1 METITEFS
9 IDRDIKVVCVTASS
23 FPEGVQAAHQKLH
36 AALPISKSRNFYGIS
51 YSDKSGNI
59 VYKAAAEEMHPGEAA
74 KLGLDTFVI
83 RKGKYI
89 SQLLSNWRQDEMEV
103 GKTFKKLLSDPRI
116 DKNGYCLEI
125 YLNKTDMRCLV
136 PLDPFYSSETA
147 SSQQHV
153 QR

>member
-36 AALPISKSRNFYGIS
+36 AALQGSKSKNFYGIS
-51 YSDKSGNI
+51 YSDNDGNI
-59 VYKAAAEEMHPGEAA
+59 VYKAAAEEMHRGEAE
-74 KLGLDTFVI
+74 KLGLETFVI

-103 GKTFKKLLSDPRI
+103 GNTFKKLLSDPRI

-125 YLNKTDMRCLV
+125 YVNEKDMRCLV
-136 PLDPFYSSETA
+136 PLDPSYSPEKEKNVSGI
-147 SSQQHV
+147 H
-153 QR
+153 

>member
-36 AALPISKSRNFYGIS
+36 AALPGSKSKNFYGIS
-51 YSDKSGNI
+51 YSDKNGNI
-59 VYKAAAEEMHPGEAA
+59 IYKAAAEETHTGEAE
-74 KLGLDTFVI
+74 KLGLETFVI

-89 SQLLSNWRQDEMEV
+89 SQLLSNWRQDEMAV
-103 GKTFKKLLSDPRI
+103 GNTFKKLLSDPRI

-125 YLNKTDMRCLV
+125 YVNEKDMRCLV
-136 PLDPFYSSETA
+136 PLDPLYSPEKEKNVSGI
-147 SSQQHV
+147 H
-153 QR
+153 